1 MTIALDIFGALLV
14 FAAVGSAIS
23 KLKKVPDVMAAM
35 AKVGVKPNQIPVLA
49 YLEIAGAVGI
59 LIGIAYPLLAFVSAG
74 ALMLYFLGAVAA
86 HLRIKDKFKDFAP
99 ALFLAVLFGYL
110 AYLVPTGF

>member
-1 MTIALDIFGALLV
+1 MNTTTTIFTAVLALITLV
-14 FAAVGSAIS
+14 SAMG
-23 KLKKVPDVMAAM
+23 KLRKMPQVMESM
-35 AKVGVKPNQIPVLA
+35 SHVGVKPNQIPLLA
-49 YLEIAGAVGI
+49 YLEILGALGL

-74 ALMLYFLGAVAA
+74 ALMLYFVAAVVA
-86 HLRIKDKFKDFAP
+86 HLRVKDKFKDFGP

>member
-1 MTIALDIFGALLV
+1 MNTMTTVMAVVMALIALV
-14 FAAVGSAIS
+14 SAS
-23 KLKKVPDVMAAM
+23 GKLRKIPQVMESM
-35 AKVGVKPNQIPVLA
+35 THVGVKPNQIPLLA
-49 YLEIAGAVGI
+49 YLEILGAVGL

-74 ALMLYFLGAVAA
+74 ALMLYFLGAVVA
-86 HLRIKDKFKDFAP
+86 HLRVKDKFKDFAP

>member
-1 MTIALDIFGALLV
+1 MNTMTTIMAVVLAAIAIV
-14 FAAVGSAIS
+14 SAMG
-23 KLKKVPDVMAAM
+23 KLRKMPQVIESMTH
-35 AKVGVKPNQIPVLA
+35 VGVKPNQIPVLA
-49 YLEIAGAVGI
+49 YLEIAGALGI
-59 LIGIAYPLLAFVSAG
+59 LIGIAYPMLAFISAG
-74 ALMLYFLGAVAA
+74 ALMLYFVGAVIA

>member
-1 MTIALDIFGALLV
+1 MNTATTIFTVVLALIALVSAMGKLRKMPQVIESLTH
-14 FAAVGSAIS
+14 VG
-23 KLKKVPDVMAAM
+23 LKS
-35 AKVGVKPNQIPVLA
+35 NQIQLLA
-49 YLEIAGAVGI
+49 VLEILGAIGL

-74 ALMLYFLGAVAA
+74 ALMLYFVGAVVA
-86 HLRIKDKFKDFAP
+86 HLRVKDKFKDFAA

>member
-1 MTIALDIFGALLV
+1 MTTV
-14 FAAVGSAIS
+14 FAVVLAVIATVSAMG
-23 KLKKVPDVMAAM
+23 KLRKMPQVMESM
-35 AKVGVKPNQIPVLA
+35 AHVGVKPNQIPVLA

-59 LIGIAYPLLAFVSAG
+59 LIGIAYPLLAFISAG
-74 ALMLYFLGAVAA
+74 ALMLYFVGAVIA
-86 HLRIKDKFKDFAP
+86 HIRIKDKFKDFAP

>member
-1 MTIALDIFGALLV
+1 MNTTTTIFTAVLALIALV
-14 FAAVGSAIS
+14 SAMG
-23 KLKKVPDVMAAM
+23 KLRKMPQVMESM
-35 AKVGVKPNQIPVLA
+35 SHVGVKPNQIPLLA
-49 YLEIAGAVGI
+49 YLEILGALGL

-74 ALMLYFLGAVAA
+74 ALMLYFVAAVVA
-86 HLRIKDKFKDFAP
+86 HLRVKDKFKDFGP

>member
-1 MTIALDIFGALLV
+1 MTTIMAVVLSVIAIV
-14 FAAVGSAIS
+14 SATG
-23 KLKKVPDVMAAM
+23 KLRKMPPVMESM
-35 AKVGVKPNQIPVLA
+35 AHVGVKPNQIPVLA

-59 LIGIAYPLLAFVSAG
+59 LIGIAYPMLAFISAG
-74 ALMLYFLGAVAA
+74 ALMLYFVGAVIA
-86 HLRIKDKFKDFAP
+86 HIRIKDKFKDFAP

>member
-1 MTIALDIFGALLV
+1 MNTMTT
-14 FAAVGSAIS
+14 
-23 KLKKVPDVMAAM
+23 VMAVVLAAIAIVSAM
-35 AKVGVKPNQIPVLA
+35 GKLRKMPQVMDSMAHVGVKPNQIPVLA
-49 YLEIAGAVGI
+49 YLEIAGAIGI
-59 LIGIAYPLLAFVSAG
+59 LVGIAYPLLAFVSAG